1 MPRPCHIHCPVCRA
15 GGDEEDFL
23 SAYLARK
30 ARGEE
35 EVDLA
40 EVFEDDDDDDD
51 EYVPSEEDD
60 DDE

>member
-1 MPRPCHIHCPVCRA
+1 MCRA